1 MPEDLFRDLFRNRRR
16 WIQAAD
22 KAVAEAGRAL
32 DRAKTG
38 DPQRQAAVA
47 ARKCEKAAAFYLKA
61 GLGLLAKEQFA
72 AASRYSCLCSD
83 QERARLNQDRWAA
96 VPTYW
101 EDDGD
106 ATPNPTQRKEP
117 HDGGV

>member
-1 MPEDLFRDLFRNRRR
+1 MPEDLFRDLFHNRRR

-22 KAVAEAGRAL
+22 KAVAEA
-32 DRAKTG
+32 DRAFERAKIG
-38 DPQRQAAVA
+38 DPKRQAAVA
-47 ARKCEKAAAFYLKA
+47 ARKCEKAAGLYLKA
-61 GLGLLAKEQFA
+61 GLGLLAKEQYA

-96 VPTYW
+96 VSTYW

-106 ATPNPTQRKEP
+106 AAHGTTQGKEP
-117 HDGGV
+117 HDGRA

>member
-1 MPEDLFRDLFRNRRR
+1 MPEDLFRDLFRNRQRC
-16 WIQAAD
+16 IQAAD
-22 KAVAEAGRAL
+22 KLVAEAGRAF
-32 DRAKTG
+32 DRVKTG

-47 ARKCEKAAAFYLKA
+47 ARKCEKAAALYLKA

-72 AASRYSCLCSD
+72 AASRYSCLCGD

-101 EDDGD
+101 EDEA
-106 ATPNPTQRKEP
+106 ATPHPTQRKEP